1 MEQLHPATYI
11 RRYEDL
17 ARLADALKDEPML
30 AVDTESNSLYAY
42 RERVCLVQLSTRQH
56 DYILDPLMIVDMS
69 PLAPLLED
77 PKIEKVFHAAEYDLI
92 CLQRDY
98 GFSVSNLFDTMIAAR
113 ICGHKLVG
121 LGSLLSEFEGVAL
134 DKRHQRDDWGQRPL
148 PPDSLAYAQM
158 DTHFLPA
165 LRDHLAEELTQLG
178 RWREATEAFAEATRV
193 NLPDLSF
200 DPEGY
205 WRIGMPNQL
214 TRQQMAVLRELYLLR
229 ENLAETRDLPPFKI
243 FPDKTLVQVAIAEP
257 HKLSDL
263 NTIEGM
269 TPAQI
274 RRYGKQVLRAVEK
287 SDRNSLPSPPV
298 RQPSADP
305 DVVECY
311 TLLREWRKQ
320 RAQERGVESDVIV
333 SRDALWT
340 LAHRRPTSVDAM
352 SDIEGLGPW
361 RINAYGEDLLNILKR
376 CSPRSHNGTS

>member
-1 MEQLHPATYI
+1 MEQLRPATYI
-11 RRYEDL
+11 RKYEDL
-17 ARLADALKDEPML
+17 VRLADALRHEPML
-30 AVDTESNSLYAY
+30 AIDTESNSLYAY

-56 DYILDPLMIVDMS
+56 DYILDPLIIVDMS
-69 PLAPLLED
+69 PLGPLLAN
-77 PKIEKVFHAAEYDLI
+77 PGIEKVFHAAEYDLI

-98 GFSVSNLFDTMIAAR
+98 GFSVNNLFDTMIAAR

-121 LGSLLSEFEGVAL
+121 LGSLLAEFQGVAL

-165 LRDHLAEELTQLG
+165 LRDRLVEELTALG

-193 NLPDLSF
+193 NLPDISF

-214 TRQQMAVLRELYLLR
+214 TRHQMAVLRELYLLR
-229 ENLAETRDLPPFKI
+229 ETLAETRDLPPFKV
-243 FPDKTLVQVAIAEP
+243 FSDKTLVQLAVAEP
-257 HKLSDL
+257 RKLGDL
-263 NTIEGM
+263 NDIDGM

-274 RRYGKQVLRAVEK
+274 RRYGKQVLRAIEQ
-287 SDRNSLPSPPV
+287 SDKNRLPSPPV

-305 DVVECY
+305 EVVECY

-333 SRDALWT
+333 SREALWT
-340 LAHRRPTSVDAM
+340 LAHRRPVTVEAM
-352 SDIEGLGPW
+352 RDIEGLGPW
-361 RINAYGEDLLNILKR
+361 RITAYGEDLLNVLKR
-376 CSPRSHNGTS
+376 CPPRTNGA